1 MTLAK
6 LMAAAAL
13 LVVTAAAAPDR
24 LHSIAQTD
32 KRVWSG
38 VARSDDGRTFVVFA
52 RLAGNPGPSLAMIGN
67 DGKARPYPGG
77 GWNDGSATAGKSDPA
92 KVFVGLSA
100 IRLGPDHALW
110 VLDSGVV
117 ERGRALAG
125 AAKLVRIDLVHDAVT
140 RTIPLPPDVLRPKS
154 RVAAFCL
161 HGTIAYIA
169 DAGAPGLIVLD
180 LGTGA
185 ARRVLD
191 GEPSMTARR
200 PVAVDGETV
209 RGADGKPV
217 MINVDDLALSP
228 DGKFLYYQ
236 PLPGP
241 MSRIAT
247 SLLDDPKATPQALTA
262 GVEFW
267 YDTPALGGS
276 AIAPDGMLYLDDVE
290 NDSVLS
296 LSPDRALRTV
306 ISDPRLHWPAAPFLR
321 DGVLTIP
328 VSQFDR
334 AGLFHHGRSRIAYP
348 VALFELRVAAPPAT
362 PAPPS
367 PSTARR

>member
-1 MTLAK
+1 MTIAK
-6 LMAAAAL
+6 LLACAAL
-13 LVVTAAAAPDR
+13 LLATMAAAPDR
-24 LHSIAQTD
+24 LRSIAQTD
-32 KRVWSG
+32 RLAWSG
-38 VARSDDGRTFVVFA
+38 VARSDDGRTFVVFS
-52 RLAGNPGPSLAMIGN
+52 RLAGNPGPSLAVIGN
-67 DGKARPYPGG
+67 DGKPQPFPGG
-77 GWNDGSATAGKSDPA
+77 GWNDWSAAADKADPA

-100 IRLGPDHALW
+100 IRLGPDHSLW
-110 VLDSGVV
+110 VLDSGVAD
-117 ERGRALAG
+117 RGRALAG
-125 AAKLVRIDLVHDAVT
+125 AAKLVRIDLVHDSVA
-140 RTIPLPPDVLRPKS
+140 RTIVLPADVLRPKS
-154 RVAAFCL
+154 RVADFCL
-161 HGTIAYIA
+161 HGTTAYIA

-180 LGTGA
+180 LTTGA

-191 GEPSMTARR
+191 GTPSMTARR
-200 PVAVDGETV
+200 PVTVDGETL

-217 MINVDDLALSP
+217 MIDVDNLDLSP

-236 PLPGP
+236 PLSGP

-276 AIAPDGMLYLDDVE
+276 AIAPDGTLYLDDVE

-334 AGLFHHGRSRIAYP
+334 AGLFHHGHSRIAHP
-348 VALFELRVAAPPAT
+348 VELFELRVASAPA
-362 PAPPS
+362 AASPPK
-367 PSTARR
+367 ARR